1 MDRARTSMDVG
12 RGPMATA
19 CACSES
25 DGFARS
31 RVATRAP
38 SIRGTRRTPSTCA
51 SGSWTLMEDC
61 GPGRREGQVRRE
73 RLHPEYPA
81 PLETENE
88 GQLPRPV
95 RAGRAPLDVLHGEPV
110 LLVGEARQSCRVRT
124 LRVGHLPPL
133 LYPVVAVPVAQN
145 REKPRLRG
153 SAGPLA
159 GSMLPAL
166 SNVYCTRSS
175 LSVASRFSDSADRRR
190 CGTPATSSAAKPW
203 PDGVSAV
210 SSASKGRRKEAANGN
225 LSSGSATSK

>member
-1 MDRARTSMDVG
+1 MVRARTSMDVG

-19 CACSES
+19 CACSGS

-38 SIRGTRRTPSTCA
+38 SIRGTRKTPSTCA

-73 RLHPEYPA
+73 RLHPEYPGPA
-81 PLETENE
+81 
-88 GQLPRPV
+88 GDGKRGPV

-133 LYPVVAVPVAQN
+133 LYPVVAVPVVQN

-159 GSMLPAL
+159 GSMLPGLEQRVLHEVVAL
-166 SNVYCTRSS
+166 GG
-175 LSVASRFSDSADRRR
+175 VAVQRQRRPAQMRHPRDKFGREAVARRR
-190 CGTPATSSAAKPW
+190 L
-203 PDGVSAV
+203 
-210 SSASKGRRKEAANGN
+210 GRVQRLQGAPERGRQRES
-225 LSSGSATSK
+225 LIGQRDV